1 MFVYK
6 PDKPK
11 VLLVDNQVQNLIMI
25 KEILEPLN
33 LDFYIAKSGIEAL
46 DRVSQTDFDM
56 ILLETQMDDIDGY
69 EICRRIR
76 SVSSENDLAILFISD
91 LQNHEDKA
99 KGFESGADDYLVK
112 PFYAKEIFARVQVHL
127 KKRSLIKHLR
137 GLLKRSYHE
146 LYNPLSVIKT
156 SAEMYG
162 YHYPKNSYVDTM
174 HAAAKSLHLIYEDL
188 YYALESKKKAAPA
201 YETIDLGAFLRKRVK
216 YFTLSAEI
224 KNIRIKLEAQ
234 DECYIRSTPSDL
246 QRIIDNTLSNA
257 IKYSFENTTIHIS
270 LKKNSK
276 IILRVTNH
284 GSTIINPHYIFSDGY
299 REAYDTVGMGVGL
312 EIVASICERQNIRA
326 KVDSLDGVTTFTYT
340 FPEKTDHEDHPA

>member
-99 KGFESGADDYLVK
+99 KGFESGADDYLVLPVERRELVNRLSGLLYK
-112 PFYAKEIFARVQVHL
+112 RRAFMDGL
-127 KKRSLIKHLR
+127 KK
-137 GLLKRSYHE
+137 GLAR
-146 LYNPLSVIKT
+146 
-156 SAEMYG
+156 
-162 YHYPKNSYVDTM
+162 
-174 HAAAKSLHLIYEDL
+174 
-188 YYALESKKKAAPA
+188 
-201 YETIDLGAFLRKRVK
+201 TI
-216 YFTLSAEI
+216 
-224 KNIRIKLEAQ
+224 Q
-234 DECYIRSTPSDL
+234 
-246 QRIIDNTLSNA
+246 
-257 IKYSFENTTIHIS
+257 
-270 LKKNSK
+270 
-276 IILRVTNH
+276 
-284 GSTIINPHYIFSDGY
+284 
-299 REAYDTVGMGVGL
+299 M
-312 EIVASICERQNIRA
+312 
-326 KVDSLDGVTTFTYT
+326 
-340 FPEKTDHEDHPA
+340 